1 MYLVKVRCEGFKSD
15 YWVQI
20 CRDCVAV
27 QRSKKR
33 ATLFETFAEAHEYAG
48 IVGCSHDAEIIRCF

>member
-20 CRDCVAV
+20 CPDCVAV
-27 QRSKKR
+27 QRSRKR
-33 ATLFETFAEAHEYAG
+33 ATRFETLTEAEKYAAQ
-48 IVGCSHDAEIIRCF
+48 VGCSYDPEIIACY